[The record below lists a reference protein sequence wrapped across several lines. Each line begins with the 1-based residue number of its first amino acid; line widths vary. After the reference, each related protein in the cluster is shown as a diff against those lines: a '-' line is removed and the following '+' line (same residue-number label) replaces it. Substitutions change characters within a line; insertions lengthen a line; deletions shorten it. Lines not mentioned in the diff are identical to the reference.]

1 MLIAQLGAI
10 YAWAR
15 PDYLL
20 DHMSIDEL
28 YMYLDYGL
36 EFEEYRASLIVGKLN
51 ESMGGKRQTRK
62 KGPESDSPDKAEFY
76 KHYGDKIKLPEGG
89 ET

>member
-1 MLIAQLGAI
+1 M

-36 EFEEYRASLIVGKLN
+36 EFEEYRASLIIGKLA
-51 ESMGGKRQTRK
+51 EAMGDKKPTRRKR
-62 KGPESDSPDKAEFY
+62 GPESDGPDTAEFY
-76 KHYGDKIKLPEGG
+76 KHYGDKIKRPEGG

>member
-1 MLIAQLGAI
+1 M

-20 DHMSIDEL
+20 DYMSIEEL

-36 EFEEYRASLIVGKLN
+36 EFEEIKAALLIQKIN
-51 ESMGGKRQTRK
+51 EALGGKKVTRK
-62 KGPESDSPDKAEFY
+62 KGPDQDKPDKKEFY
-76 KHYGDKIKLPEGG
+76 KHYGDKIKRPEGG
-89 ET
+89 EGK

>member
-1 MLIAQLGAI
+1 M

-20 DHMSIDEL
+20 DHMSIEEL

-36 EFEEYRASLIVGKLN
+36 EFEEIRAALIIQKLN
-51 ESMGGKRQTRK
+51 EALGGKKVARK
-62 KGPESDSPDKAEFY
+62 KGPDSDKPDKKAFY
-76 KHYGDKIKLPEGG
+76 KHYGDKIKRPEGG
-89 ET
+89 EGK

>member
-1 MLIAQLGAI
+1 MLIAQLGAM

-36 EFEEYRASLIVGKLN
+36 EFEEYRASLIIGKLAR
-51 ESMGGKRQTRK
+51 MGT
-62 KGPESDSPDKAEFY
+62 
-76 KHYGDKIKLPEGG
+76 KLS
-89 ET
+89 

>member
-1 MLIAQLGAI
+1 M

-20 DHMSIDEL
+20 DYMSIDEL

-36 EFEEYRASLIVGKLN
+36 EFEEYRAALIINKLN
-51 ESMGGKRQTRK
+51 ESMGGKQTTRK
-62 KGPESDSPDKAEFY
+62 KGPQSDKPDLAEFH
-76 KHYGDKIKLPEGG
+76 KHYGDKIKRPEGG
-89 ET
+89 EA

>member
-1 MLIAQLGAI
+1 M

-20 DHMSIDEL
+20 DYMSIEEL

-36 EFEEYRASLIVGKLN
+36 EFEEVKAALLISKIN
-51 ESMGGKRQTRK
+51 EALGGKKVTRK
-62 KGPESDSPDKAEFY
+62 KGPDSDKPDKEKFY
-76 KHYGDKIKLPEGG
+76 KYYGDKIKRPEGG
-89 ET
+89 EGK